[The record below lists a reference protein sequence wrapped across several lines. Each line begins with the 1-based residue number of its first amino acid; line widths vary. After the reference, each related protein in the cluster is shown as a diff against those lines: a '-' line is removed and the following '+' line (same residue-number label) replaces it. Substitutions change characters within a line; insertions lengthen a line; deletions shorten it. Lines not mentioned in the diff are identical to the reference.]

1 MGELAQLS
9 GRPVLVDSKALTDVE
24 GVAIAPDRLRAL
36 LIAEAELGERIM
48 RSLILRR
55 MGLIE
60 AGAGPIIIGN
70 EADGNVLRLVNFLRR
85 NGHPYQRLDP
95 VEDSCARTLVDR
107 FQVIDEELPI
117 VLCPSGKLLRNPD
130 EHQLGRCVG
139 LVGPINPDKLYDLV
153 VIGAGPSGLATSVY
167 AGSEGL
173 SVLTIDCRSFGGQ
186 AGASARIENY
196 LGFPTGISGMALM
209 GRAFSQAQKFGVEI
223 AIPGRGGEARV
234 RQRSLPHTA
243 WDRRTRPS
251 AVGRARNRRPLPE
264 ARGRPAGRVR
274 RIVRPLLG
282 IAARGR
288 PLLRHGRCAGR
299 RRQ

>member
-1 MGELAQLS
+1 MLILSGEVEVTQHDHGEQVSHIVTHQRGNFMGELAQLS

-70 EADGNVLRLVNFLRR
+70 EADGNVLRLINFLRR

-107 FQVIDEELPI
+107 FQVIEEELPI

-173 SVLTIDCRSFGGQ
+173 SVLTST
-186 AGASARIENY
+186 AAR
-196 LGFPTGISGMALM
+196 
-209 GRAFSQAQKFGVEI
+209 
-223 AIPGRGGEARV
+223 
-234 RQRSLPHTA
+234 
-243 WDRRTRPS
+243 S
-251 AVGRARNRRPLPE
+251 AVRRALRRGSRITLVS
-264 ARGRPAGRVR
+264 RPAFPGW
-274 RIVRPLLG
+274 P
-282 IAARGR
+282 
-288 PLLRHGRCAGR
+288 
-299 RRQ
+299 